1 LVKRSFKTCLGRRFL
16 SEIEFR
22 TFTKETEACLN
33 ARPLTFVST
42 EGDGFMPLRPADFLV
57 LHADLPLAIPEANAD
72 SPAPAEALR
81 RRWKA
86 QRAYLDHFW
95 RRFASEYLTNLR
107 DKAGWNH
114 PKKRP
119 SIGRTPRIG
128 EPVLVEVDFTA
139 RNLWPM
145 AIVDDLE
152 IRAGAVRNA
161 VLRLP
166 DGALKTRPLN
176 RLYPLEIR
184 EEEPTATEP
193 VEPPELPVAETGI
206 GRHPVDPN
214 LEVEEEETDPPADL
228 SSILE
233 NLTLDDG
240 TAAETAKTTTVHRNA
255 VADHQRVRPR
265 SLLRNMSICRQVRKN
280 LGDCFHAFS
289 FFLRRCF
296 PHRRTTTHPAIKRR
310 GKYRLVQSAGWG
322 LAALLSH
329 GPSVETVS
337 PDTLV
342 LTARSE

>member
-1 LVKRSFKTCLGRRFL
+1 
-16 SEIEFR
+16 
-22 TFTKETEACLN
+22 
-33 ARPLTFVST
+33 
-42 EGDGFMPLRPADFLV
+42 MPLRPADFLV
-57 LHADLPLAIPEANAD
+57 LHADLPLAVPEANAD

-95 RRFASEYLTNLR
+95 RRFASEYLTSLR

-161 VLRLP
+161 VLRFP
-166 DGALKTRPLN
+166 DGSLKTRPLN

-193 VEPPELPVAETGI
+193 VELPELPAAETGI
-206 GRHPVDPN
+206 GRHPVDTN
-214 LEVEEEETDPPADL
+214 LEAEEEENDPSADILPLLEDL
-228 SSILE
+228 SLY
-233 NLTLDDG
+233 DG
-240 TAAETAKTTTVHRNA
+240 TAAETSKTTTV
-255 VADHQRVRPR
+255 P
-265 SLLRNMSICRQVRKN
+265 
-280 LGDCFHAFS
+280 
-289 FFLRRCF
+289 
-296 PHRRTTTHPAIKRR
+296 
-310 GKYRLVQSAGWG
+310 
-322 LAALLSH
+322 
-329 GPSVETVS
+329 
-337 PDTLV
+337 
-342 LTARSE
+342 